1 MKKVLLNEE
10 MYYTPNFDYEQLK
23 NRRKKF
29 ATNRINWFMNNSPK
43 QDYQFPKDNITD
55 FDNRKQYDY
64 YQEDVK
70 EDPIRKLFENRRST
84 LLNSFEGNWNR
95 EELFELL
102 TIAVGPNPR
111 KRAYH
116 GEDLIL
122 RNYPSGGALF
132 PVKLYIFVKDVE
144 GVETGVYY
152 ISPQLK
158 KLVKVENKKEMI
170 WDNLFPMTLYK
181 LDALSNS
188 TEKLSFAVFMVV
200 DFKESFKKYGELS
213 ERLAFFEA
221 GHVGQNL
228 QLVSSHLNQKSLPV
242 CGLFPEEVEKQIG
255 IQNSDTEYC
264 IYGILFG

>member
-23 NRRKKF
+23 KRRKKF

-55 FDNRKQYDY
+55 FDNKKLYDY

-70 EDPIRKLFENRRST
+70 GNPIRKLFENRRST
-84 LLNSFEGNWNR
+84 LLNSFDGKWNS

-102 TIAVGPNPR
+102 TIAVGPNPQ
-111 KRAYH
+111 KRVYH

-144 GVETGVYY
+144 GVDSGVYY

-158 KLVKVENKKEMI
+158 KIVKVENKKEMI

-181 LDALSNS
+181 IDALSNS
-188 TEKLSFAVFMVV
+188 TEKLSFAVFMVA

-221 GHVGQNL
+221 GHVAQNL
-228 QLVSSHLNQKSLPV
+228 QLVSSYLNKKSLPV
-242 CGLFPEEVEKQIG
+242 CGFFPEEIEKQIG

>member
-10 MYYTPNFDYEQLK
+10 MYYTPNFDYDQLK

-43 QDYQFPKDNITD
+43 QDYQFPKDNPTD
-55 FDNRKQYDY
+55 FDSNKQYSY
-64 YQEDVK
+64 YQENNAD
-70 EDPIRKLFENRRST
+70 DPIRKLFENRRST
-84 LLNSFEGNWNR
+84 LLNSFDGKWSR
-95 EELFELL
+95 EELFNLL

-111 KRAYH
+111 KRFYH
-116 GEDLIL
+116 GEELIL

-132 PVKLYIFVKDVE
+132 PVKLYLFIKDVE
-144 GVETGVYY
+144 GMEPGVYY
-152 ISPQLK
+152 ISSQLK
-158 KLVKVENKKEMI
+158 KLIKVESKENLV

-188 TEKLSFAVFMVV
+188 TEKISFAVFMVV

-221 GHVGQNL
+221 GHVAQNL
-228 QLVSSHLNQKSLPV
+228 QLVSSNLNKKSLPI
-242 CGLFPEEVEKQIG
+242 CGLFPEEVEKQIN
-255 IQNSDTEYC
+255 IQNNDSQYC
-264 IYGILFG
+264 VYGILFG